1 LSAPEVDN
9 WNAPSV
15 SRAETNESDGA
26 VVFQPERSVKVT
38 EGEELVADELEGA
51 ARITPNDGEFGSDIF
66 YAEEFS
72 DGHFQVNTDTNSL
85 ADY

>member
-1 LSAPEVDN
+1 MVD
-9 WNAPSV
+9 
-15 SRAETNESDGA
+15 G
-26 VVFQPERSVKVT
+26 
-38 EGEELVADELEGA
+38 LEGA

-72 DGHFQVNTDTNSL
+72 DGHFQVNIDTNSL